1 MTKKRTFF
9 LLISAGIAVVLM
21 AGMFQVQPVSSQA
34 AQQPTRSATGAAPQ
48 ATPTAASSASGIS
61 ALGSVEAATVVST
74 HFQTSG
80 TVQNVYVQL
89 GDYVQAGEVI
99 ADLDGTDL
107 WNTYHQAVLNV
118 EKAQLTLDALYEP
131 PTEDELKSAKAKI
144 ASAQAN
150 YSSIANSVSS
160 ADVQSAQLSYDQAQQ
175 RLEGLKQARANMGG
189 TDNEIALQDAKI
201 GEASFNAEI
210 ARLQLVAKQTPN
222 SASLWQASVSIQQ
235 AQLNLAK
242 LQAGPTQAEIDN
254 AQISLQMAQANL
266 TDAQTAL
273 RHIQLF
279 APRAGTITAV
289 NISARDSVAMSVA
302 AIEISDLTQLRITVP
317 INELDVAKIKVGD
330 SAAIT
335 LDALSGTK
343 YAGKVV
349 SIGWLSSTSSDG
361 IVTYDVVVSLDTT
374 DPQVRIGMTG
384 EVIIET
390 GSAS

>member
-34 AQQPTRSATGAAPQ
+34 AQQPTRAATGAAPQ

-175 RLEGLKQARANMGG
+175 RLDGLKQARANMGG

-317 INELDVAKIKVGD
+317 IN
-330 SAAIT
+330 
-335 LDALSGTK
+335 
-343 YAGKVV
+343 
-349 SIGWLSSTSSDG
+349 
-361 IVTYDVVVSLDTT
+361 
-374 DPQVRIGMTG
+374 
-384 EVIIET
+384 
-390 GSAS
+390 